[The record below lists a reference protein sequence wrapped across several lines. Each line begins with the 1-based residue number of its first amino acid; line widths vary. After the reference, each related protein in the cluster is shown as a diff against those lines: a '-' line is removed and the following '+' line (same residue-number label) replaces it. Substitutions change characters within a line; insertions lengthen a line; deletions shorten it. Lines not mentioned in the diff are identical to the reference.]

1 MQSGAITH
9 NRETWLRTSVTGPGT
24 LTFWWKVY
32 SEANYDLLEF
42 TLDDAGSPTASISG
56 NKDWRQVGVAIYGSG
71 THSLEWKYV
80 KDYTRSLGEDTG
92 WVDKVVW
99 QPESLPS
106 PTPSGTPVPTPSPSP
121 TPTQSPPPPT
131 PPPPPCR
138 FYGTVQVD
146 SAGVPDGTVITGIVE
161 GDEHTTTTPAVY
173 GPSTYALIV
182 TPPEGTSYED
192 AAVIFMIDDLV
203 AEQTGIWVTG
213 GNIMLNLSAVTEQQ
227 EWSVPM
233 TTATATE
240 GSNPNLGFGTNEAAT
255 DGFDSGID
263 IPHPQPPTVFD
274 AYFSISNGLF
284 PQLDKDYRAPGD
296 TVEWALHVGSNPE
309 EIGLTWDASAVPQDV
324 PLWMTGT
331 GVQVDMKDV
340 SNTVLAAGA
349 HDLTIS
355 TELPAPCGTV
365 PLDEGLNLISLP
377 LIPDDTNIE
386 TVLAGVSSN
395 VATVWHYD
403 AGTKAWSSW
412 APFWGGDL
420 LTMQDGRG
428 YWLQMNA
435 ADTLIVE
442 GVEFP
447 LPPALPPTYPVF
459 EGWNLIGFKSCTPRT
474 ASDYLAAIVGKWTV
488 MYDGQGQRVLLGD
501 YMEPGC
507 GYWLAANNPG
517 TIYP

>member
-1 MQSGAITH
+1 
-9 NRETWLRTSVTGPGT
+9 
-24 LTFWWKVY
+24 
-32 SEANYDLLEF
+32 
-42 TLDDAGSPTASISG
+42 
-56 NKDWRQVGVAIYGSG
+56 
-71 THSLEWKYV
+71 
-80 KDYTRSLGEDTG
+80 
-92 WVDKVVW
+92 
-99 QPESLPS
+99 
-106 PTPSGTPVPTPSPSP
+106 
-121 TPTQSPPPPT
+121 
-131 PPPPPCR
+131 
-138 FYGTVQVD
+138 VQVD
-146 SAGVPDGTVITGIVE
+146 GAGVPEGTVITGIVE

-192 AAVIFMIDDLV
+192 ATVTFMVDGLV

-213 GNIMLNLSAVTEQQ
+213 GNVMLNLSAVTEQQ
-227 EWSVPM
+227 EWSVTM
-233 TTATATE
+233 TAATATE
-240 GSNPNLGFGTNEAAT
+240 GSNPNLGFGTNDDAT

-274 AYFSISNGLF
+274 AYFSISDGLF
-284 PQLDKDYRAPGD
+284 PQLDRDYRAPGD
-296 TVEWALHVGSNPE
+296 TVEWALNVGSNPE
-309 EIGLTWDASAVPQDV
+309 EIGLTWDTSAVPQDV

-340 SNTVLAAGA
+340 SNTVLPAGT

-365 PLDEGLNLISLP
+365 PLDEGWNLISLP

-403 AGTKAWSSW
+403 AGTATWSSW
-412 APFWGGDL
+412 APVWGGDL
-420 LTMQDGRG
+420 LTMEDGKG
-428 YWLQMNA
+428 YWIQMNA

-442 GVEFP
+442 GVELP
-447 LPPALPPTYPVF
+447 LPPEVPPTYPVF

-488 MYDGQGQRVLLGD
+488 MYDGQGQRVWLGD

-507 GYWLAANNPG
+507 GYWLAANNSG